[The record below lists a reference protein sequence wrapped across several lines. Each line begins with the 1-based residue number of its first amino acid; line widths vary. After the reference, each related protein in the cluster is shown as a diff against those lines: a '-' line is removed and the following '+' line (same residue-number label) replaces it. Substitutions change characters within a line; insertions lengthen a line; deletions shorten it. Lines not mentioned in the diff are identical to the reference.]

1 MIDSNHS
8 QPHFA
13 KLQQHLDIGT
23 IGYLTL
29 FLWCLGM
36 VMLAP
41 QEYIPIVAPVCI
53 VVVVLLFPL
62 SPHRLFHW
70 RWLFFMLLLSL
81 PPVFLLGEI
90 DRSIWGLR
98 YSAEGLGV
106 GLQIALRFIV
116 VLIAVNGLTGS
127 VEITAIAGLLERV
140 GLQGL
145 GFSMGVALNLLPSLQ
160 QSSINTWH
168 SLWMRGGLRR
178 QRRRGLRLLIFSIV
192 TNALRRA
199 EEIALAAEARAYSPE
214 HSRPLPIAVGNW
226 DRVVMFLAL
235 SSWVMILILR

>member
-1 MIDSNHS
+1 M
-8 QPHFA
+8 
-13 KLQQHLDIGT
+13 
-23 IGYLTL
+23 LT
-29 FLWCLGM
+29 
-36 VMLAP
+36 P
-41 QEYIPIVAPVCI
+41 QTYIPVVAALCIIVSI
-53 VVVVLLFPL
+53 LIFPL

-70 RWLFFMLLLSL
+70 RWLIFMLLLSL

-90 DRSIWGLR
+90 DRSLWGVGYSSEGLR
-98 YSAEGLGV
+98 A

-116 VLIAVNGLTGS
+116 VLIALNGLTGS

-178 QRRRGLRLLIFSIV
+178 QRWRGLRLLIFSIV

-199 EEIALAAEARAYSPE
+199 EEIALAAEARAYSPDR
-214 HSRPLPIAVGNW
+214 SRPLPIVVGNW
-226 DRVVMFLAL
+226 DWFIIFLTL
-235 SSWVMILILR
+235 GSFVMIMILG